1 MVISNILLS
10 ISFPGD
16 FDQRLVGSDLP
27 SLHQPYACPLLLP
40 SNKRMAS
47 SQRLARFKLGL
58 NHLSPGQWISFPQES
73 SLLTGHVCSKT
84 SMSFGRRRLR
94 SKQALRDRPN
104 GAIPPP
110 PRCQEADRLPVKP
123 QVALRWGTEHP
134 HRAETCQGPA
144 ICERQSQGGTSG
156 LLTPAKACPSPL
168 HAVALLVPVASL
180 PIVCTVCPRGS
191 LQPGPS
197 GLLVVTLG
205 HLPCLAVFW
214 E

>member
-16 FDQRLVGSDLP
+16 FDQCLAGSHLP
-27 SLHQPYACPLLLP
+27 SLHQSDACPLLLP
-40 SNKRMAS
+40 SNKRVAS
-47 SQRLARFKLGL
+47 SQCLARFKLGL
-58 NHLSPGQWISFPQES
+58 NRLSPGQGISFPQGS
-73 SLLTGHVCSKT
+73 SLLTGHVCSKL
-84 SMSFGRRRLR
+84 SVSFGRRRLR
-94 SKQALRDRPN
+94 SKQALRE
-104 GAIPPP
+104 GQTELSL
-110 PRCQEADRLPVKP
+110 CQHGVRRQTARQAPGGSPV
-123 QVALRWGTEHP
+123 AGTEHP
-134 HRAETCQGPA
+134 HQAETCRCPA
-144 ICERQSQGGTSG
+144 VCKQQSQDGTSG
-156 LLTPAKACPSPL
+156 LLTPAKARPSPL
-168 HAVALLVPVASL
+168 HAVPLLGTVASL